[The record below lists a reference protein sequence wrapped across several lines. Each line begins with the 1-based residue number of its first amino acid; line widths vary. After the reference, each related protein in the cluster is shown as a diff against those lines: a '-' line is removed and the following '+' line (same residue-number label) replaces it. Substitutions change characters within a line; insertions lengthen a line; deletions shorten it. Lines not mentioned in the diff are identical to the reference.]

1 MPDPA
6 PAPAPAPTPAPAI
19 VLPPLPTWT
28 DPASVTSYV
37 TSILAGIFAI
47 VTAATGKGEPALVQA
62 LLPASGLVVAGVAQI
77 VNVITHRGVQ
87 KAAIHAASV
96 SSVGW

>member
-1 MPDPA
+1 MSDPA
-6 PAPAPAPTPAPAI
+6 TTPPPTPAPAI